1 MVMYPGNKEVLER
14 YVREAVAE
22 VMAEYERSL
31 EFCSNERQE
40 EWIEDWPQMIYTS
53 VIGFQ
58 GLHVH
63 GSIII
68 CCEREF
74 LLETIPFRDQIPIDM
89 MNLSIQ
95 DWLGELTNLLMGRI
109 SNRLLDHGLSVKI
122 SPPSVAIASPSIMNS
137 YAERVPAYQPFW
149 FALDDDQ
156 RICVQLGADL
166 AKDINLGE
174 STSDVG
180 PVVRPGNTA
189 FFNKE
194 ANRTLSPDSAV
205 SGIGQFLGVSWGEG
219 DHLVVEFDT
228 GAHIGFFM
236 GQVPQDQPVQFQFS
250 NHRLEITRL
259 AEGVDV
265 SCDGMVM
272 HLPFALNR
280 AI

>member
-1 MVMYPGNKEVLER
+1 MVMQPGNKEVLER

-22 VMAEYERSL
+22 VMLEYERSL
-31 EFCSNERQE
+31 EFCSNARQE
-40 EWIEDWPQMIYTS
+40 DWIEDWPQMIYTS

-58 GLHVH
+58 GLQVH

-109 SNRLLDHGLSVKI
+109 SNRLLDHGLTVKI

-156 RICVQLGADL
+156 RICVQLGADM
-166 AKDINLGE
+166 AKGINLGE
-174 STSDVG
+174 SPKDSSQ
-180 PVVRPGNTA
+180 VVRPGQTA

-194 ANRTLSPDSAV
+194 ANRSAPKV
-205 SGIGQFLGVSWGEG
+205 SAMAGIGHFLGVSWGGG
-219 DHLVVEFDT
+219 DQLVVEFDS
-228 GAHIGFFM
+228 GAQIGFSM
-236 GQVPQDQPVQFQFS
+236 ELVPYDQSMQFHFS
-250 NHRLEITRL
+250 NHHLEITRH
-259 AEGVDV
+259 AEGVDI

-280 AI
+280 VV